1 MNTYR
6 HTQFGTV
13 NVVIAVAV
21 IPLVIL
27 PLWLTGLA
35 IIALLSLGVLLVI
48 LVLFSSLTV
57 EIDSEHLRIH
67 FGIGLIRERFLLDQ
81 IETCRPVRNSWLH
94 GWGIRLTSHGWLYNV
109 SGTGCGGV
117 EDEERQD
124 LPHRHGRAEG
134 FGRCASGGA
143 GGLKAS
149 VGVVSRG
156 LNQVSFNTAKI
167 TPTPDTNSPD
177 SPSKL

>member
-109 SGTGCGGV
+109 SGLDAV
-117 EDEERQD
+117 ELKMKNGKTCRIGTDEPEVWSLRF
-124 LPHRHGRAEG
+124 RRRWRIEG
-134 FGRCASGGA
+134 QRRSGIA
-143 GGLKAS
+143 W
-149 VGVVSRG
+149 
-156 LNQVSFNTAKI
+156 AK
-167 TPTPDTNSPD
+167 SGQFQYC
-177 SPSKL
+177 

>member
-6 HTQFGTV
+6 HTQFRTV
-13 NVVIAVAV
+13 NVVITVAV

-57 EIDSEHLRIH
+57 EIDAEHLRIH

-109 SGTGCGGV
+109 SGLDAV
-117 EDEERQD
+117 ELKMKNGKTCRIGTDEPKTLAAALQEVLDSATSMQD
-124 LPHRHGRAEG
+124 
-134 FGRCASGGA
+134 
-143 GGLKAS
+143 
-149 VGVVSRG
+149 
-156 LNQVSFNTAKI
+156 
-167 TPTPDTNSPD
+167 
-177 SPSKL
+177 

>member
-13 NVVIAVAV
+13 NVVITVAV

-57 EIDSEHLRIH
+57 EIDAEHLRIH
-67 FGIGLIRERFLLDQ
+67 FGIGLIRERFPLDQ
-81 IETCRPVRNSWLH
+81 IETCLPVRNSWLH

-109 SGTGCGGV
+109 SGLDAVELKMKNGKACRIGTDEPEALTAVLQVALDRARTAPECGSAQANLETVRTETQVVFGV
-117 EDEERQD
+117 
-124 LPHRHGRAEG
+124 
-134 FGRCASGGA
+134 
-143 GGLKAS
+143 
-149 VGVVSRG
+149 
-156 LNQVSFNTAKI
+156 N
-167 TPTPDTNSPD
+167 
-177 SPSKL
+177 

>member
-35 IIALLSLGVLLVI
+35 IIALSLLSLGVLLVI

-67 FGIGLIRERFLLDQ
+67 FGIGLIRDRFLLDQ
-81 IETCRPVRNSWLH
+81 IKTCRPVRNSWLH

-109 SGTGCGGV
+109 SGLDAV
-117 EDEERQD
+117 
-124 LPHRHGRAEG
+124 
-134 FGRCASGGA
+134 
-143 GGLKAS
+143 GLKMKNGKTCRIGTDEPKVLVAALQEA
-149 VGVVSRG
+149 
-156 LNQVSFNTAKI
+156 LN
-167 TPTPDTNSPD
+167 NSNAAVE
-177 SPSKL
+177 